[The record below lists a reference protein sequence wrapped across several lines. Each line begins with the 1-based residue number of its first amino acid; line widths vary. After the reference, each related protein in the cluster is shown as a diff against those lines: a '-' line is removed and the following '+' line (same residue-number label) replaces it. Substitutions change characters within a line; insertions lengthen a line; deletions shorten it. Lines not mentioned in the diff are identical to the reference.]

1 MKKGKTCEVWCN
13 YKIRIEKTHLARACY
28 KADVA
33 TFESKALQ
41 GTYFASLD
49 LQKVLMLSE
58 ISVIKLVVYTQP
70 IWEKTVK
77 YVALV

>member
-1 MKKGKTCEVWCN
+1 M
-13 YKIRIEKTHLARACY
+13 ARACY

-58 ISVIKLVVYTQP
+58 IAVIKAAVFTRH
-70 IWEKTVK
+70 IWREKQDI
-77 YVALV
+77 LLP